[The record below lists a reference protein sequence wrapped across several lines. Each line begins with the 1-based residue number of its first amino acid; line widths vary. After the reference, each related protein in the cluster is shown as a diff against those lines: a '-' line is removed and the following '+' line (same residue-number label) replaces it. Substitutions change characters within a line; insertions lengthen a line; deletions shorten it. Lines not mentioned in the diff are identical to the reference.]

1 MLPVGD
7 IEAGMSRWQAALRL
21 IGVGWYVGGCIVL
34 GVFAGL
40 WLDDKFNTTP
50 ILVIVCLI
58 LGVIIAFYG
67 MYRMILPN
75 IGRKGSKGNS

>member
-1 MLPVGD
+1 M
-7 IEAGMSRWQAALRL
+7 AALRL
-21 IGVGWYVGGCIVL
+21 IGMGWYVGVCIVL

-40 WLDDKFNTTP
+40 WLDNKFNTTP

-67 MYRMILPN
+67 VYRMVLPN
-75 IGRKGSKGNS
+75 ISKKRNKGKS

>member
-1 MLPVGD
+1 
-7 IEAGMSRWQAALRL
+7 MSRWQAALKL
-21 IGVGWYVGGCIVL
+21 VGMGWYVGGCIVL

-40 WLDDKFNTTP
+40 WLDNKFNTTP

-67 MYRMILPN
+67 VYRMILPN
-75 IGRKGSKGNS
+75 IDKKQNKGKS